1 MSTTSTPH
9 PVDPSAGDSA
19 HATGPGH
26 HKLRRLRVYGGFLDQ
41 LDVRFTD
48 GLNCIIGGRGSGKTT
63 VLEFIRY
70 ALNKIPGQE
79 TSSEKAQREQL
90 HALLLANL
98 GKTGCVELEVESREG
113 LTYNVRRAAG
123 DPPVVT
129 DASGKRLDAAVLKS
143 SVLIDAALFSHNQ
156 IEDIS
161 KSPQAQRDLI
171 DRLCSHS
178 LQAIATDVQEAAAR
192 LKENAQQVIQLSAR
206 IETARQSL
214 VDLSSWERKLEAA
227 NAALESAGVPPGL
240 QLASNNR
247 SLRQKERGC
256 VDHTRKVVSELREQ
270 IAATLPQQ
278 IRQLA
283 GRIPQE
289 VQEGPNGELLNGLA
303 RTLVR
308 RETELE
314 ILLSPVL
321 ERLAQLEQEV
331 SQVDAA
337 LVTAHKP
344 QEEEYGRLMAAAEAH
359 SARIKDRDAA
369 AREVVRL
376 SSAKQDLDTYERDLE
391 AAQRERVHLRAAF
404 QAARTR
410 RHDARAKAADTV
422 STRLGGRVRVKV
434 KADAAR
440 GPYRE
445 FLVSIMK
452 RSGRQYRAPIDK
464 LIKLVSPARLGE
476 LCDRDDHDALAGTT
490 EVTPDFAEALF
501 KQLRGEPERRFTLDV
516 IDLEDA
522 PRIEL
527 KIGDTWR
534 PSHQLSTGQKSS
546 AILPILLLE
555 SEAPLLVDQPEDNLD
570 NSFISDAIVPQV
582 RDIKGRRQ
590 LLFITHNPNL
600 PVLGDAE
607 NVCVLEADGR
617 SSRLLAAADV
627 HGAKQ
632 HILRLMEGGLEA
644 FKRRQAEYE
653 SA

>member
-1 MSTTSTPH
+1 MSTTSSPH
-9 PVDPSAGDSA
+9 SAPTAGETERDA
-19 HATGPGH
+19 GQGH

-41 LDVRFTD
+41 LDLRFTD

-63 VLEFIRY
+63 LLELVRF
-70 ALNKIPGQE
+70 ALDKIPRSE
-79 TSSEKAQREQL
+79 TPGDKAQRERLQ
-90 HALLLANL
+90 ALLLANL
-98 GKTGCVELEVESREG
+98 GPTGCVELDLESREG
-113 LTYNVRRAAG
+113 VTYHVRRTAG
-123 DPPVVT
+123 DPPIVT
-129 DASGKRLDAAVLKS
+129 DAAGGKLDAAVLRS

-161 KSPQAQRDLI
+161 GSPQAQRELI

-178 LQAIATDVQEAAAR
+178 LQEIATDVQEAAAR

-206 IETARQSL
+206 IESAGQSL
-214 VDLSSWERKLEAA
+214 VNLSSWERKLEAA
-227 NAALESAGVPPGL
+227 NAVLEQAGVPPGL
-240 QLASNNR
+240 QQASNHR
-247 SLRQKERGC
+247 ALRQQERSC
-256 VDHTRKVVSELREQ
+256 VDHTRQVVSELREQ
-270 IAATLPQQ
+270 LAATLPQQ

-289 VQEGPNGELLNGLA
+289 IQEGPNGELLNGLA

-337 LVTAHKP
+337 LVTAHRP
-344 QEEEYGRLMAAAEAH
+344 QEEEYATLMAAAETH
-359 SARIKDRDAA
+359 SERIKARDAA

-376 SSAKQDLDTYERDLE
+376 SSAKQDLANFERDLE
-391 AAQRERVHLRAAF
+391 AAQRERVHLRETF
-404 QAARTR
+404 HAARKR
-410 RHDARAKAADTV
+410 RHDARASAAETV

-434 KADAAR
+434 KPDAALA
-440 GPYRE
+440 PYRE
-445 FLVSIMK
+445 FLVSIMR

-464 LIKLVSPARLGE
+464 LIQHVSPSRLGE
-476 LCDRDDHDALAGTT
+476 LCDRDDHDAVSATS
-490 EVTPDFAEALF
+490 EVTADFAEALL
-501 KQLRGEPERRFTLDV
+501 KQLRGEPERRYALDV
-516 IDLEDA
+516 IDLEDV

-527 KIGDTWR
+527 KIGDSWR

-582 RDIKGRRQ
+582 REIKGRRQ

-617 SSRLLAAADV
+617 SARLVAAADV
-627 HGAKQ
+627 HGAKS

-644 FKRRQAEYE
+644 FRRRQAEYE
-653 SA
+653 GA